1 MRVTMRMSKYYPVC
15 ISLLLS
21 NYELTTKFKYMHI
34 SGANLWKG
42 NTLTDQIMRFWLKR
56 REKLIHEYSLVGY
69 ILSPNPTIMAHAREH
84 KTQNHDDAAE
94 TLINKLI
101 LDQNLVGNERRVAK
115 AKLID
120 TFLTEY
126 GDFINKRGC
135 FARDH
140 IWILASEPN
149 LKSYRWHQK
158 YMLPVTKVLGKLA
171 CLVLSKILGIGT
183 AERNWKQVKAV
194 KSGQQVNTTI
204 CKTTKQVLIYAQYQ
218 QARAQAKMYNRASAG
233 KLWDDND
240 FASMKMDE
248 YCKDLQES
256 VDAEPT
262 RVRHVRLWMESWE
275 THANGPNEDVQ
286 LKERLERKYVGLKM
300 YDRDDDN
307 RLLTCT
313 KAFFKKKR
321 GDNTYCIFAVTEDY
335 NPDKDDMDEDNYEHW
350 TLWDT
355 AEALYECIWEYYMA
369 NQGEDGVVLHEQNTG
384 VDSDHEDEN

>member
-1 MRVTMRMSKYYPVC
+1 
-15 ISLLLS
+15 
-21 NYELTTKFKYMHI
+21 MHF
-34 SGANLWKG
+34 SEANSWDG
-42 NTLTDQIMRFWLKR
+42 HTLTDQVMRFWLKR

-69 ILSPNPTIMAHAREH
+69 ILSPNPTIMAHVQEH
-84 KTQNHDDAAE
+84 KTQQHDNAAE

-101 LDQNLVGNERRVAK
+101 LDQNLVGDERRLAK

-140 IWILASEPN
+140 IWILASEPD
-149 LKSYRWHQK
+149 LKAYRWHQK
-158 YMLPVTKVLGKLA
+158 YTLPVTKVLGKLA

-194 KSGQQVNTTI
+194 KSGQRVNTAI

-218 QARAQAKMYNRASAG
+218 QARAQAKMRNRAAAG

-256 VDAEPT
+256 VDAEDT
-262 RVRHVRLWMESWE
+262 QVRHVRLWMESWE
-275 THANGPNEDVQ
+275 KHVNGPNEDVQ
-286 LKERLERKYVGLKM
+286 LKECLERKYVGLKL
-300 YDRDDDN
+300 YDRDDEN
-307 RLLTCT
+307 RLLTCA
-313 KAFFKKKR
+313 KAYFKKQR
-321 GDNTYCIFAVTEDY
+321 GNNTYCIFAVMEGY
-335 NPDKDDMDEDNYEHW
+335 NPDIDDMEDGNYELW

-355 AEALYECIWEYYMA
+355 AEALYDCIREYYTA
-369 NQGEDGVVLHEQNTG
+369 NQGEDGVVLHEKNTG
-384 VDSDHEDEN
+384 VDSDHEEEN